1 MTWKSA
7 TDEDILR
14 ACGYIS
20 DDTYLASI
28 FGVKRSYI
36 VHMRKRLKNEAEERE
51 KRAKRAKRNP
61 PISTDNYE
69 RTARTSAA
77 AGSAALLK
85 AIQKFHPERVA
96 IPIAKENRLR
106 YG

>member
-20 DDTYLASI
+20 DDAYLASI

-36 VHMRKRLKNEAEERE
+36 VHMRKRLKDENAEKE

-69 RTARTSAA
+69 RTARASATS
-77 AGSAALLK
+77 GSAALLK
-85 AIQKFHPERVA
+85 AIKLHHPNRFA
-96 IPIAKENRLR
+96 I
-106 YG
+106 

>member
-7 TDEDILR
+7 TDEDIIR

-36 VHMRKRLKNEAEERE
+36 IDMRKKIKNAAEAEE

-69 RTARTSAA
+69 RTARTSATN
-77 AGSAALLK
+77 GSAALLK
-85 AIQKFHPERVA
+85 AIKLHHPNRFA
-96 IPIAKENRLR
+96 I
-106 YG
+106 